1 MNDAARD
8 SLLSDTGGP
17 STPPSKDEDRRSF
30 MRKAWSIG
38 IGSILGLF
46 PLVCGLIVFFD
57 PLRPRRR
64 TAGKKI
70 KVATLA
76 AVPADGIPRLFT
88 VIADKVDDA
97 WNRYLNVPVGAV
109 YLVRLEEKPNEVV
122 ALNTT
127 CPHLGCFVQVK
138 SGVGYYCPCHKSEF
152 RLPLGELADAEHSPA
167 PRALDT
173 LRAEIDGN
181 DILVEFRNFK
191 TGTEEKIPV

>member
-1 MNDAARD
+1 MA
-8 SLLSDTGGP
+8 
-17 STPPSKDEDRRSF
+17 
-30 MRKAWSIG
+30 KAWSVVL
-38 IGSILGLF
+38 GSILGLF
-46 PLVCGLIVFFD
+46 PAVCGLTVFLD
-57 PLRPRRR
+57 PLRPKRR

-76 AVPADGIPRLFT
+76 AVPADGVPRLFT
-88 VIADKVDDA
+88 VVADKVDDA

-109 YLVRLEEKPNEVV
+109 YLVRLSGKPDEVV
-122 ALNTT
+122 ALHTT

-152 RLPLGELADAEHSPA
+152 HLPLGERNEERTVSP
-167 PRALDT
+167 RDLDT
-173 LRAEIDGN
+173 LETEIVGN